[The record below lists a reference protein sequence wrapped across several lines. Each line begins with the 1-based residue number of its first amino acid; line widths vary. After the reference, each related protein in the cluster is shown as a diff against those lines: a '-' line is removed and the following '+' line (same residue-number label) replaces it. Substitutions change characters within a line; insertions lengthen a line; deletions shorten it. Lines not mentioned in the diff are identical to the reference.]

1 MSLLY
6 ADTSAVISA
15 FLADEPDRDK
25 LTELLL
31 SGEHKVVTSELIRTD
46 FARVIT
52 AASKQGR
59 LTGRDDFLARL
70 DSDSGSGVIAL
81 LPLAPQRNFS
91 DSSPQSFTSHPE
103 RDPSRGRAARTCRNW
118 PANRSR
124 WSPATGARPRRPG
137 RTVSRSA
144 EAG

>member
-52 AASKQGR
+52 AARFDRSGR
-59 LTGRDDFLARL
+59 LSRAVGLRL
-70 DSDSGSGVIAL
+70 RLRCHRPVAIG
-81 LPLAPQRNFS
+81 
-91 DSSPQSFTSHPE
+91 
-103 RDPSRGRAARTCRNW
+103 AA
-118 PANRSR
+118 
-124 WSPATGARPRRPG
+124 
-137 RTVSRSA
+137 A
-144 EAG
+144 ELFR